1 MKKRIIVPV
10 IILACSLCFAD
21 QAAWITKK
29 QAEAASAILLKAGT
43 LRHYCEP
50 CGDVGYRTEKIRTVA
65 SAAAGTGEY
74 YEVSVNGAPVDLAY
88 VYVLRA
94 GKWTN
99 LAMLLNI
106 QVSGVSGVIPA
117 DAREAE
123 AAAGE
128 GEEEIYRMNGMKDF
142 EDEGP
147 GEEE

>member
-29 QAEAASAILLKAGT
+29 QAEAASVILSKAGT

-50 CGDVGYRTEKIRTVA
+50 CGDGGYRTEKIRTVT
-65 SAAAGTGEY
+65 SAATGTGEY
-74 YEVSVNGAPVDLAY
+74 YEVSVNGEPVDLAY
-88 VYVLRA
+88 VYVLKA
-94 GKWTN
+94 GRWTN
-99 LAMLLNI
+99 LAMLLKI
-106 QVSGVSGVIPA
+106 EVSDVSRVMPA
-117 DAREAE
+117 DVSEE
-123 AAAGE
+123 AASGE

-147 GEEE
+147 GDEE